1 MSVRSTIRFY
11 AQHPSLRSV
20 GMYTFTNFFSK
31 GASFLL
37 LFVFTNP
44 LYITPAENGL
54 LSLFSNSLLFL
65 MPFLSMGIVHSVSAD
80 YFKLNTTDF
89 RDFFSTSFLLPV
101 MIMGAAMLAMGLGHH
116 WLNRTY
122 GFPWYFSILI
132 PLITFFIFCNEQLL
146 SMARN
151 RQEPQVYLKA
161 NVSKTIIE
169 LGLSVVLVVFFAWRW
184 QGRVAGIL
192 AAYSLLGVYAFY
204 YFRQHGYLF
213 GRIRQQYLKS
223 ELLYA
228 LPIIALQACIFTQTA
243 SDKFF
248 LSAYTNDNN
257 TTVGIYSIACIF
269 ASVLNVLSTGLQ
281 QYIFPGIYQA
291 ISTNSMDAAYFK
303 KQWLL
308 YAGILT
314 AALLIWLVLVPFI
327 FSNFI
332 NVKYKPALRYS
343 YLLGIGVYCWA
354 MAYFFY
360 SFLLYHKEKRKLLL
374 LSLSGIAVSLLCN
387 AWLIPRWLDA
397 GAAWAS
403 VISYGSILLGTLL
416 ITQAYWL
423 PLLRPRKHS

>member
-1 MSVRSTIRFY
+1 MSVRSTIRAY
-11 AQHPSLRSV
+11 VQHPSLRSV
-20 GMYTFTNFFSK
+20 GLYTFTNFFSK

-44 LYITPAENGL
+44 IYITPAENGL

-80 YFKLNTTDF
+80 YFKLDKASF
-89 RDFFSTSFLLPV
+89 RDFFTTSFLIPV
-101 MIMGAAMLAMGLGHH
+101 LVMLLAIIGIALAQP

-132 PLITFFIFCNEQLL
+132 PLITFLIFCNEQLL

-169 LGLSVVLVVFFAWRW
+169 LGLSFVLVVFFAWRW

-192 AAYSLLGVYAFY
+192 AAYAVLGIYAFY
-204 YFRQHGYLF
+204 YFRQQGYLF
-213 GRIRQQYLKS
+213 GKIRQQYLKS

-291 ISTNSMDAAYFK
+291 IATQTLTRSYFK
-303 KQWLL
+303 KQWLM
-308 YAGILT
+308 YAGIMT
-314 AALLIWLVLVPFI
+314 AALLVWLMLVPVI
-327 FSNFI
+327 FLNFI
-332 NVKYKPALRYS
+332 HIKYKPALRYS
-343 YLLGIGVYCWA
+343 FLLGIGVYCWA

-360 SFLLYHKEKRKLLL
+360 SFLLYHKEKRKLL
-374 LSLSGIAVSLLCN
+374 
-387 AWLIPRWLDA
+387 
-397 GAAWAS
+397 
-403 VISYGSILLGTLL
+403 
-416 ITQAYWL
+416 
-423 PLLRPRKHS
+423 